1 MAVRGR
7 GTLEIKESRSP
18 FFQTTSSIVG
28 FNPSTTTREY
38 DAPEVRRLKFNK
50 QGADAKAHFPFL
62 YTRASNQ
69 IGKGVPKSDSKISEI
84 MGKSEDP
91 IQMGEFYG
99 KIDGA
104 ERSGSIAHWKARGL
118 KPRFIDANTGNPEQD
133 YIMEKGE
140 EIVHIPVEKVLKS
153 FSHVRKEENPMYT
166 TTQNEIGYKK
176 PTFET
181 MVSMRRSRM
190 QHFSN
195 GFNNIK
201 YRDQGLNCNL
211 TKSKVHSLLDP
222 HFL

>member
-18 FFQTTSSIVG
+18 FFQTTSSIIG
-28 FNPSTTTREY
+28 FNPSTQTRAF
-38 DAPEVRRLKFNK
+38 DAPEVRRLKFTK
-50 QGADAKAHFPFL
+50 KGADAKSHFPFL
-62 YTRASNQ
+62 YNRASNQ
-69 IGKGVPKSDSKISEI
+69 IGKGIKKSDSKISEV

-91 IQMGEFYG
+91 IDIGEHYG
-99 KIDGA
+99 KLPGA
-104 ERSGSIAHWKARGL
+104 ERNGSIAYWKARGL
-118 KPRFIDANTGNPEQD
+118 KPRYIEANAGDPEQD
-133 YIMEKGE
+133 FIMDRGE
-140 EIVHIPVEKVLKS
+140 EIVHIPVEKVLKV
-153 FSHVRKEENPMYT
+153 FNHNHKEENPMYT
-166 TTQNEIGYKK
+166 TTQNDIGYKK
-176 PTFET
+176 PTIET

-211 TKSKVHSLLDP
+211 TKSKVHSQLDP